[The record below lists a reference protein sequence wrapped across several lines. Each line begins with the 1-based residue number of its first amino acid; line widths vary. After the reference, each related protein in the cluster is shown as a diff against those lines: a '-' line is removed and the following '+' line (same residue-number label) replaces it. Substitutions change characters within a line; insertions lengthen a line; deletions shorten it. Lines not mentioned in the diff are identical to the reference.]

1 VQVCCTVLEL
11 LFTTMRQIVVAFQV
25 DVGAAGWAEEEDD
38 DEATVME
45 GDTHGSYRSTW
56 WM

>member
-1 VQVCCTVLEL
+1 VLEL